1 MNEIAIKRHSFD
13 LAKNRLKEF
22 SEKTEAELEIDK
34 VRTDGGFLGL
44 GDHKVTGYELNR
56 RLETIQGHFIAVNTA
71 NNKVIKEFREVYNAL
86 DALDKD
92 YITSIVANVKAIEKT
107 SNDVRVQQG
116 TLKQHNEKLANQQSK
131 LDEHQTEIEKNVA
144 NISKIVTALKV
155 FKEKLEGYK
164 HLTDIDKIWSDCKT
178 IQNEIRVVSDSITKF
193 SKKATEDIAAANN
206 KNKALSNQVNRDI
219 LTLRNEAKSFKE
231 FFSDLSEKIEYTA
244 DLLNN
249 QIPVIQ
255 ETSSFAEQLKN
266 IAHIDD
272 VDSMWNDINEA
283 KERFNTIEN
292 SLQNIDAD
300 ILKMQEHIDEIDSF
314 INILNGYTHLQDI
327 DNIWDDL
334 DVVKTNIKKI
344 NEDIKENSENIQ
356 MHQNEL
362 DTLTTISAEHKEC
375 IDTLFKNLADAEEY
389 AVNSRNFI
397 TELEAFRS
405 KISTLNHLMEVDE
418 IWKQTEDHQL
428 RIKRVEQEVKSH
440 TDKLNELVKADDRMR
455 ESIDSNA
462 RDINSLKEYKDKL
475 GGISH
480 LDDVDSIWKD
490 VEEHTSQLIESKKR
504 DEELV
509 ATIEKNKDE
518 VDKKIADAVQTANAA
533 VESLTKK
540 VKYAYWIAGGTA
552 GLAIIESI
560 LLLMKVI

>member
-56 RLETIQGHFIAVNTA
+56 RLETIQEHFIAVNTT

-86 DALDKD
+86 DVLDKD

-131 LDEHQTEIEKNVA
+131 LDAHQAEIEKNVA

-178 IQNEIRVVSDSITKF
+178 IQNEIRVVSDSVTKF
-193 SKKATEDIAAANN
+193 SKKATEDIATANN
-206 KNKALSNQVNRDI
+206 KNKDLSNQVNRYI
-219 LTLRNEAKSFKE
+219 LTLRNEAKSFKK
-231 FFSDLSEKIEYTA
+231 FFSDLSEKLESTA
-244 DLLNN
+244 NLLNI

-255 ETSSFAEQLKN
+255 ETASFAEHLKTV
-266 IAHIDD
+266 AHIDD
-272 VDSMWNDINEA
+272 VDSMWDDINKA
-283 KERFNTIEN
+283 KENFNTIEN
-292 SLQNIDAD
+292 SLQNIEAD
-300 ILKMQEHIDEIDSF
+300 ILKMQKHIDEIDSF
-314 INILNGYTHLQDI
+314 VAILKGYAHLQDI
-327 DNIWDDL
+327 DNMWNDL
-334 DVVKTNIKKI
+334 DICKTNIKKI
-344 NEDIKENSENIQ
+344 NDDIQ
-356 MHQNEL
+356 RHQNEF
-362 DTLTTISAEHKEC
+362 DTLATTSAEHKES

-389 AVNSRNFI
+389 AVDSRNLI
-397 TELEAFRS
+397 TELEAFRTKVS
-405 KISTLNHLMEVDE
+405 ALNHLMEVDE
-418 IWKQTEDHQL
+418 IWKQTEDHQI
-428 RIKRVEQEVKSH
+428 RINRVEQEGKSH
-440 TDKLNELVKADDRMR
+440 TDKLNELVQVDEKLR
-455 ESIDSNA
+455 ESINSNV

-475 GGISH
+475 GDISH

-490 VEEHTSQLIESKKR
+490 VEEHTSQLIEREKR
-504 DEELV
+504 DEELA
-509 ATIEKNKDE
+509 ATIQKNKDE
-518 VDKKIADAVQTANAA
+518 VDKNIADAVQTTDA
-533 VESLTKK
+533 VIESLTKK
-540 VKYAYWIAGGTA
+540 VKYAYWIAGGSA
-552 GLAIIESI
+552 GLAIIELI

>member
-22 SEKTEAELEIDK
+22 SEKTETELEIDK

-56 RLETIQGHFIAVNTA
+56 RLETIQGHFIAVNTT

-131 LDEHQTEIEKNVA
+131 LDAHQTEIEKNVA

-164 HLTDIDKIWSDCKT
+164 HLTDIDKVWNDCKT

-206 KNKALSNQVNRDI
+206 KNKALSDQVNRDI

-283 KERFNTIEN
+283 KESFNTIEN

-314 INILNGYTHLQDI
+314 ITILNGYTHLQDI

-334 DVVKTNIKKI
+334 DVVKTNNKKI

-362 DTLTTISAEHKEC
+362 DTLATTSAEHKEF

-405 KISTLNHLMEVDE
+405 KVSALNHLMEVDE

-428 RIKRVEQEVKSH
+428 RIKRVEQEGKSH
-440 TDKLNELVKADDRMR
+440 TDKLNELVQADDRMR

-475 GGISH
+475 GSISH

-490 VEEHTSQLIESKKR
+490 VEEHTSQLIESEKR
-504 DEELV
+504 NEELA
-509 ATIEKNKDE
+509 ATIQKNKEE
-518 VDKKIADAVQTANAA
+518 VDKKIADAVQIANAA
-533 VESLTKK
+533 VESLTKN
-540 VKYAYWIAGGTA
+540 VKYAYWIAGGSA
-552 GLAIIESI
+552 GLAIIELI
-560 LLLMKVI
+560 LLLMKVL